1 MRVEITFKNND
12 KEKELYKFLKSKG
25 EIIGKSAYI
34 KQLILEQ
41 LQKENNK

>member
-12 KEKELYKFLKSKG
+12 KEKELYEFLKFKG